1 MDQQSFTD
9 KLLDSERMLYRISC
23 TILRSEEDRKDAL
36 QETALKAWLHRDQL
50 RNEQYF
56 KTWISRILINECRS
70 ICRKTARMIPVEE
83 IPEPS
88 EQASQGQEEE
98 LRWMLESLPDRL
110 RIPIVLHYLEGFSLE
125 EIAQVQHLTVSMVKY
140 LLYQARKRLHVE
152 LDGKEGA
159 DQ

>member
-1 MDQQSFTD
+1 M
-9 KLLDSERMLYRISC
+9 
-23 TILRSEEDRKDAL
+23 
-36 QETALKAWLHRDQL
+36 KAWMHRDQL
-50 RNEQYF
+50 RDEQYF
-56 KTWISRILINECRS
+56 KTWISRILINECRN
-70 ICRKTARMIPVEE
+70 IHRKTARMIPVEE

-88 EQASQGQEEE
+88 TQASQGQEEE

-125 EIAQVQHLTVSMVKY
+125 EIAQVQHLTVPMVKY
-140 LLYQARKRLHVE
+140 LMYQARKKLHVE